1 MQDPAYLYDPNN
13 ETAGALVPAQIIYDA
28 FYGRYHS
35 GTGAVI
41 FLCIIWGT
49 YFFAGLSVTASAA
62 RVVSKPESLSLSLSN
77 NEHARILTTF

>member
-13 ETAGALVPAQIIYDA
+13 ETGGALVPAQIIYDA
-28 FYGRYHS
+28 FYRRYRS

-49 YFFAGLSVTASAA
+49 FFFGGLSVITSAG
-62 RVVSKPESLSLSLSN
+62 RVVSKVESFSIFLCFLGEL
-77 NEHARILTTF
+77 